1 MLTPRSTP
9 SIPFVALRSRLA
21 SSALLAVTAYL
32 LLERNHAE
40 EIGGGLRAGL
50 DVVRGDRQQ
59 SPLTWVAVALS
70 GYLLVAAARLRQ
82 RA

>member
-1 MLTPRSTP
+1 MRTL
-9 SIPFVALRSRLA
+9 LA

-50 DVVRGDRQQ
+50 DVVRGDSAL
-59 SPLTWVAVALS
+59 SPVTWLAVLVS
-70 GYLLVAAARLRQ
+70 GYLLLTAARLRQ

>member
-1 MLTPRSTP
+1 M
-9 SIPFVALRSRLA
+9 
-21 SSALLAVTAYL
+21 TAYL

-50 DVVRGDRQQ
+50 DVVRGDRQL